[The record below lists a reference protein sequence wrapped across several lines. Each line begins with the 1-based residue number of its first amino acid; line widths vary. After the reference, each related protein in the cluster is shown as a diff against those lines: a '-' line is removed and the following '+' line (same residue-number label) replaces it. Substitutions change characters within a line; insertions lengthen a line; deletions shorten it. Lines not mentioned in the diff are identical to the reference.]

1 MIRFLSKRYSK
12 KRKNKNGLKI
22 SNPILMQDGEANY
35 PAALLNLSST
45 IPVQRPSES
54 ETVGINQLE
63 SNLKFHQE
71 HGACGSEKGSRI
83 LSSSVDSGQSHQ
95 TGLEKLSHQS
105 IFAMQRTAQ
114 NMNVIRDGE
123 NVNKFEKSSSRTE
136 LRPCGDAN
144 LHVFHSVRP
153 PRNVIQCRVE
163 MLDGAFYHV
172 QLPVRNDCINFIIM
186 IQIYYKWNAY

>member
-45 IPVQRPSES
+45 IPVQRPNDQN
-54 ETVGINQLE
+54 TVDFKDQILVPKH
-63 SNLKFHQE
+63 SQE
-71 HGACGSEKGSRI
+71 RGSSGSKNGSGM
-83 LSSSVDSGQSHQ
+83 LSPSVTSDQKYPDE
-95 TGLEKLSHQS
+95 LEKYAHP
-105 IFAMQRTAQ
+105 
-114 NMNVIRDGE
+114 NVIPTKMTVEGGKVCLGGE
-123 NVNKFEKSSSRTE
+123 NINKFEKSLSRTE
-136 LRPCGDAN
+136 LRACGDAN

-163 MLDGAFYHV
+163 MLDGGFYHV
-172 QLPVRNDCINFIIM
+172 QLPVR
-186 IQIYYKWNAY
+186 

>member
-45 IPVQRPSES
+45 IPVQRPKEN
-54 ETVGINQLE
+54 EPLGLNDRE
-63 SNLKFHQE
+63 GNLRCHPE
-71 HGACGSEKGSRI
+71 RGASGSERGSRI
-83 LSSSVDSGQSHQ
+83 LTSSVNSGQHYPMGFEKPSHLN
-95 TGLEKLSHQS
+95 TGPIK
-105 IFAMQRTAQ
+105 TATE
-114 NMNVIRDGE
+114 NTNVIQSSE
-123 NVNKFEKSSSRTE
+123 NINKFDKSASRTE
-136 LRPCGDAN
+136 LRACADAN

-172 QLPVRNDCINFIIM
+172 QLPVSSLF
-186 IQIYYKWNAY
+186 